1 MIPQFPDF
9 KKLELTDRA
18 NITHITKNFEPYSD
32 FNFTSMWSWD
42 TTGTFEISRTG
53 DILIVRFA
61 DYVTYKPFYSFIGTG
76 DVTAVIDSIYKAFG
90 DVPIKLVPE
99 AMMSDIDSQ
108 RYNVQEDA
116 DNYDYIYSTKLLAEL
131 VGKPFETKRNL
142 ISRFHRFTPEPR
154 VDFHQLVRDEIEQKV
169 YRLFSSWEHHKM
181 TLDEQ
186 FEATHEFQAI
196 QRLLESS
203 AVHGLEI
210 CCLYSNISLIGF
222 NIFEQLD
229 NTQTICHFAKT
240 NQNFTGANDFLLHSL
255 GRKLYERGSQFINY
269 EQDLGIDTLR
279 HSKLSFRPVNYL
291 KKYVVSQK

>member
-1 MIPQFPDF
+1 MIPQFPEF
-9 KKLELTDRA
+9 KKLELSDRA
-18 NITHITKNFEPYSD
+18 EITQIIKQFEPYSD

-42 TTGTFEISRTG
+42 TTGTFEVSRIK

-61 DYVTYKPFYSFIGTG
+61 DYITYTPFYSFIGTG
-76 DVTAVIDSIYKAFG
+76 DVTATIDAIYGAFG

-99 AMMSDIDSQ
+99 AMVPGIDVES
-108 RYNVQEDA
+108 YDVQEDA
-116 DNYDYIYSTKLLAEL
+116 DNYDYVYSAKLLAEL
-131 VGKPFETKRNL
+131 QGKPFETKRNL

-154 VDFHQLVRDEIEQKV
+154 IDFHQLDRDEAEQKV

-186 FEATHEFQAI
+186 FEAKHEFQAI
-196 QRLLESS
+196 QRLFESS
-203 AVHGLEI
+203 VVYGLEI
-210 CCLYSNISLIGF
+210 CCLYSKTSLIGF

-229 NTQTICHFAKT
+229 DTQTICHFAKT

-255 GRKLYERGSQFINY
+255 GQKLHERGSQFINY

-279 HSKLSFRPVNYL
+279 HSKLSFRPVHYL
-291 KKYVVSQK
+291 KKYVVTRK